1 MTGFVTHLAFW
12 MQVKF
17 NLLLL
22 ECMSSAGRWQEA
34 RRHVDAL
41 HRSLPLSKQKGPAAS
56 KALEALAGWRATC
69 LVKAA
74 APGKAVQDM
83 PRLLS
88 ELSTPQ
94 AKVAYVVMSSCPAFP
109 LSELPSKSAQGC
121 TDYSSL
127 PSVLPL
133 LQVMSC
139 LLQLSSSIQLVLLL
153 LALWI

>member
-1 MTGFVTHLAFW
+1 MHVGLFDVTGFVTHLAFW

-109 LSELPSKSAQGC
+109 LFCHPRVHKDALITPPFLPSFLCYK
-121 TDYSSL
+121 
-127 PSVLPL
+127 
-133 LQVMSC
+133 
-139 LLQLSSSIQLVLLL
+139 
-153 LALWI
+153 

>member
-1 MTGFVTHLAFW
+1 MHVCMSEEPSLSPAPSFSL
-12 MQVKF
+12 QVKF

-22 ECMSSAGRWQEA
+22 ECMSSAERWQEA

-41 HRSLPLSKQKGPAAS
+41 HRSLPLAKQKGPAAS

-74 APGKAVQDM
+74 APGKALQDM

-94 AKVAYVVMSSCPAFP
+94 AKVVYAVLDQVAQLLHSVQKCCHPRVHHVA
-109 LSELPSKSAQGC
+109 LTIPSR
-121 TDYSSL
+121 
-127 PSVLPL
+127 
-133 LQVMSC
+133 LQ
-139 LLQLSSSIQLVLLL
+139 
-153 LALWI
+153 